1 MTDDL
6 LKQLQGEAVSHFS
19 LVKYLSLGIETVIIH
34 LSSGYAV
41 ELHARE
47 IKLGRDEAY
56 TIEAQQSQ
64 GQEGIERVEAGWR
77 VGSVRIV
84 KRQDWIELGG
94 DRADLIGDNPRVH
107 TWGVVGTAPGTAAH
121 LCIVDFG
128 VVLVSEGRDRQAM
141 IYLAN
146 YPGLVCFTT
155 NALEI
160 TSLCDSYQSVG
171 PSANC
176 RPPPI

>member
-1 MTDDL
+1 MY
-6 LKQLQGEAVSHFS
+6 HFS

-77 VGSVRIV
+77 F
-84 KRQDWIELGG
+84 RQRPKNCEEARL
-94 DRADLIGDNPRVH
+94 DRAWR
-107 TWGVVGTAPGTAAH
+107 
-121 LCIVDFG
+121 
-128 VVLVSEGRDRQAM
+128 R
-141 IYLAN
+141 
-146 YPGLVCFTT
+146 
-155 NALEI
+155 
-160 TSLCDSYQSVG
+160 
-171 PSANC
+171 
-176 RPPPI
+176 